1 MESLTSIL
9 KSKLLITVIWIS
21 YTKSYP
27 FILTFFRFCDSLQ
40 EGP

>member
-21 YTKSYP
+21 YK
-27 FILTFFRFCDSLQ
+27 ILSIYFDFL
-40 EGP
+40 